1 MYVSYKCQICDSIFN
16 KKSNYLAHISKKKKC
31 NENTIAKKM
40 INDHIIRSNINN
52 KTDIFYCNSSEEN
65 LNENNLSSLMDL
77 NNVKRVV
84 CMYCNKS
91 YSSNTNLN
99 KHLKNCKSKIEND
112 QIKILN
118 DRIELLEKMSKETK
132 LNNSNNNHSSIN
144 ANNSNTSSLNSHSTI
159 NSNNTTTTNNIIV
172 KFGKESIDTL
182 TNEEKYMICTKGNGA
197 SLALIKCL
205 HLNPKYPQYHNLF
218 INDNRFLHA
227 HVYNGNKFEISNT
240 NLIIKHLVD
249 NTSFQ
254 LDKILDSTDISKR
267 MHERITNLIDILETG
282 EDKEFLIDKYKEAKY
297 LLYNNRQIIKN
308 THNIK

>member
-1 MYVSYKCQICDSIFN
+1 
-16 KKSNYLAHISKKKKC
+16 
-31 NENTIAKKM
+31 
-40 INDHIIRSNINN
+40 
-52 KTDIFYCNSSEEN
+52 
-65 LNENNLSSLMDL
+65 
-77 NNVKRVV
+77 
-84 CMYCNKS
+84 
-91 YSSNTNLN
+91 
-99 KHLKNCKSKIEND
+99 
-112 QIKILN
+112 
-118 DRIELLEKMSKETK
+118 MSKETK

-144 ANNSNTSSLNSHSTI
+144 ANNSNTTSFNSHSTV

-182 TNEEKYMICTKGNGA
+182 TDEEKYMICTKGNGA

-218 INDNRFLHA
+218 INDNRFLHT

-282 EDKEFLIDKYKEAKY
+282 EDKEFLTDKYKEAKY